1 MSSPSISQSS
11 GSADAL
17 PRRPEKAEWK
27 QAVSRHTGSDF
38 KRSVWQLVNTL
49 APLVALWVAM
59 ALTVRSHYWITLL
72 LAVPASLLVV
82 RSFII
87 FHDCGHGSFFKSTKA
102 NSIIGNLLGVLT
114 FTPYNDWSREH
125 ALHHAKSGDLD
136 NRGFGDIWTL
146 TVKEYEAK
154 SKRDQLRY
162 RMYRSPLVIFLI
174 GPIYNFVINQRF
186 TRSYTGKAG
195 RNSVYTMNVLLA
207 IYVTGMSFA
216 LGGFKEFLMIQAP
229 VTAFASIVGV
239 WMFYVQH
246 QFEDVYWEHNEDWD
260 YTRASLEGSSFY
272 KLPKL
277 FQWFSGNIGFHHIH
291 HLSHR
296 IPNYKLEECYN
307 SEPIF
312 QEIVPLTFVKSL
324 RLINF
329 RLWDEETRTMVG
341 WDYQP
346 A

>member
-1 MSSPSISQSS
+1 MSSPSLSQPS
-11 GSADAL
+11 DAV
-17 PRRPEKAEWK
+17 PHPKSQPTKREWK
-27 QAVSRHTGSDF
+27 QAVSRHAGPDF

-49 APLVALWVAM
+49 APLAALWVAM
-59 ALTVRSHYWITLL
+59 AFTVRTHYWITFL
-72 LAVPASLLVV
+72 LAIPAALLVV

-87 FHDCGHGSFFKSTKA
+87 FHDCGHGSFFRSQKA
-102 NSIIGNLLGVLT
+102 NHITGTLIGVLT

-146 TVKEYEAK
+146 TVKEYQAMSALGK
-154 SKRDQLRY
+154 LRY
-162 RMYRSPLVIFLI
+162 RLYRNPLVLFVI
-174 GPIYNFVINQRF
+174 GPIFYFVIQQRF
-186 TRSYTGKAG
+186 TRSYTGKTG
-195 RNSVYTMNVLLA
+195 RISVYVTNLLMAMYVIGLAFA
-207 IYVTGMSFA
+207 I
-216 LGGFKEFLMIQAP
+216 GGFKEFLMIQAP
-229 VTAFASIVGV
+229 ITIFSSIVGV

-246 QFEDVYWEHNEDWD
+246 QFEDVYWEHSEDWD
-260 YTRASLEGSSFY
+260 YMRASLEGSSFY

-312 QEIVPLTFVKSL
+312 QEIEPLTFVQSL

-341 WDYQP
+341 WKLR
-346 A
+346 AA